1 MFQVASRPAA
11 PFSEMQT
18 YNHYQHAQA
27 PAPPSLNLPK
37 TLKRPAYKEVSRS
50 VLLAVDASLPNYPV
64 EFIKHHLKS
73 RASEMRRALSFMSL
87 MSSLPKSHLPPFLDV
102 PIMPSSN
109 PPDMNDFP
117 THLLAISSSK
127 TSPSSPN
134 TPTVASFAAQVAAAS
149 SATVPLYPTNALVL
163 AAHCTALP
171 PLPIHRSDDE
181 TAASVRLPLVPLTV
195 PNGETFP
202 PLHVFLHDK
211 RADRLL
217 AFLLPSL
224 AARFPKPPASSSS
237 RDSRETPLYVSG
249 FSSEHVHRFA
259 QELIS
264 AAYTA
269 AGPQG
274 AASGIMS
281 HTRVINGLWA
291 NTCSLGIHD
300 TELWSV
306 LDFAYEIVL
315 TALTTLATRDRY

>member
-1 MFQVASRPAA
+1 
-11 PFSEMQT
+11 
-18 YNHYQHAQA
+18 
-27 PAPPSLNLPK
+27 
-37 TLKRPAYKEVSRS
+37 
-50 VLLAVDASLPNYPV
+50 
-64 EFIKHHLKS
+64 
-73 RASEMRRALSFMSL
+73 MSI
-87 MSSLPKSHLPPFLDV
+87 MSSLPRSHLPPYLDV

-109 PPDMNDFP
+109 PPDSHDFP

-134 TPTVASFAAQVAAAS
+134 TPTVASFAAQVATV

-171 PLPIHRSDDE
+171 PLPIRRSDDE

-195 PNGETFP
+195 PHGETFP
-202 PLHVFLHDK
+202 PLHAFLHDK
-211 RADRLL
+211 RADKLL

-224 AARFPKPPASSSS
+224 AARFPRPAAPSTSS

-249 FSSEHVHRFA
+249 FSSEHMHRFA
-259 QELIS
+259 QELVS
-264 AAYTA
+264 AAYAA

-274 AASGIMS
+274 AASGLMS
-281 HTRVINGLWA
+281 HTRVINGLWT

-306 LDFAYEIVL
+306 LDFAYEIVIN
-315 TALTTLATRDRY
+315 ALTSLATRDRY